1 MLLPVSAVRT
11 VCTDNNYNTH
21 PAHACSPRFTHPIS
35 FMIRTVFITL
45 VYIYT
50 HDRPLSR
57 CPDACTTLFLT
68 QPAEHSARS
77 QSVCVSSFVSQPGH
91 RSPHCP
97 PAVRTML
104 STPPS
109 TDNRYT
115 PSGVSLTQPTVT
127 HVPHHHGTLPYGT
140 VRRDEGIDYTTQV
153 PSVALHTLLDGRTT
167 TRETIGVHHHV
178 ATTSSSRPGFS
189 LTPPPSSSSCPRDCL
204 PPAQGGT
211 AGSFALVGRRSLSRF
226 YTFIPYVCVCAHFLF
241 WQCLCVFCKPWAAA
255 VAKNEHFFP
264 VRRQCC
270 LQESTQVSCGG
281 PSC

>member
-50 HDRPLSR
+50 HDRPTSR

-153 PSVALHTLLDGRTT
+153 PYVALHTLLDRRTT
-167 TRETIGVHHHV
+167 TREFIIP
-178 ATTSSSRPGFS
+178 SSSRRDVVLPSWVLSHTAAFLLVLSTRLSASRPG
-189 LTPPPSSSSCPRDCL
+189 
-204 PPAQGGT
+204 GGCGELR
-211 AGSFALVGRRSLSRF
+211 AGRTSFLESFLHGYSVR
-226 YTFIPYVCVCAHFLF
+226 VCVRALP
-241 WQCLCVFCKPWAAA
+241 LLAVPVCVFQTVGCG
-255 VAKNEHFFP
+255 
-264 VRRQCC
+264 CG
-270 LQESTQVSCGG
+270 QE
-281 PSC
+281 

>member
-45 VYIYT
+45 VYTYL
-50 HDRPLSR
+50 HDRPTHVQMSR
-57 CPDACTTLFLT
+57 CVYYPIPNSTL
-68 QPAEHSARS
+68 EHSARS

-115 PSGVSLTQPTVT
+115 PSGVSLTHQRSLTCPITTGRYPTVQYAET
-127 HVPHHHGTLPYGT
+127 RASTTPHKYRTSPSIPYWTGG
-140 VRRDEGIDYTTQV
+140 RRR
-153 PSVALHTLLDGRTT
+153 A
-167 TRETIGVHHHV
+167 
-178 ATTSSSRPGFS
+178 SSSFHHRTSRRRPPVLGS
-189 LTPPPSSSSCPRDCL
+189 LSHRRLPPRPVHATVCL
-204 PPAQGGT
+204 PPRGGLRG
-211 AGSFALVGRRSLSRF
+211 ASRWSDVV
-226 YTFIPYVCVCAHFLF
+226 P
-241 WQCLCVFCKPWAAA
+241 
-255 VAKNEHFFP
+255 
-264 VRRQCC
+264 
-270 LQESTQVSCGG
+270 
-281 PSC
+281 